1 MITARQFKA
10 GIVIE
15 MGKDLFRIMGS
26 QHTKPG
32 KGGAFVRAKLKSLKS
47 GATSERT
54 FKPDESFSQ
63 AYIEQKTM
71 QFLYHDDSV
80 YHFMDQVTYEQIG
93 INKNVL
99 GNIVTYLKDGMEV
112 NASVHEHLIVD
123 LSIPAIIELKVAY
136 TEPGIRG
143 DTARAGTK
151 PATLE
156 TGAVIKVPLFIN
168 LNDVVKVDTRTGT
181 YVGRA

>member
-1 MITARQFKA
+1 MLTARQFRA

-15 MGKDLFRIMGS
+15 MGKVLFRIMES
-26 QHTKPG
+26 QHIKPG
-32 KGGAFVRAKLKSLKS
+32 KGGAFVRAKLKNLKS
-47 GATSERT
+47 GSASERT
-54 FKPDESFSQ
+54 FKPDESFPQ
-63 AYIEQKTM
+63 AYMEQKTM

-112 NASVHEHLIVD
+112 SASVHEHQIVD
-123 LSIPAIIELKVAY
+123 LSIPAIIELRVEY

-181 YVGRA
+181 YAGRA